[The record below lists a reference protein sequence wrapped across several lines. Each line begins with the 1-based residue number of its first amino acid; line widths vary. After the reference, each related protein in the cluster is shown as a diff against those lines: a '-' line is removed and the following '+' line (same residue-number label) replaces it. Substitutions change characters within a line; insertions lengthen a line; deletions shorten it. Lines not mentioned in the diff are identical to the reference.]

1 MDTLTIN
8 ITNIV
13 FPSFCLHRSTGNYG
27 SDVSKSKL
35 LDPNSLGAVQVQ
47 PVSGALLDYRGPVG
61 EVATTDL
68 LSSFP
73 TALGGTVDGAPLAT
87 VGVGVGLGVGVGV
100 GVYPTVG
107 HEHDTAVYMMEMQGV
122 PATLSHSHVT
132 QTTNDPEQENNNKTV
147 VKKGECQTEYGL
159 SEMVANR
166 PSHCVHTTCT
176 PCSFRCYKKW

>member
-1 MDTLTIN
+1 M
-8 ITNIV
+8 
-13 FPSFCLHRSTGNYG
+13 
-27 SDVSKSKL
+27 
-35 LDPNSLGAVQVQ
+35 
-47 PVSGALLDYRGPVG
+47 SGALLDYRGPVG

-166 PSHCVHTTCT
+166 PSHCVHTTRT